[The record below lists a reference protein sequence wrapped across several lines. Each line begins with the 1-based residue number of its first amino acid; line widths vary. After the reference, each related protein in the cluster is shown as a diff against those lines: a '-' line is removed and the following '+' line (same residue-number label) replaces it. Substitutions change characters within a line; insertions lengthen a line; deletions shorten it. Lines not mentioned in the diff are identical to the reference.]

1 MPRLA
6 AKHKEHLTLYGEGNE
21 KRLTGHHETS
31 SMHSFSYKSRNR
43 GSSVRIPVYTEQLGY
58 GYFEDRRPAS
68 NIDAYLVS
76 AAMVDT
82 ICLNG
87 ENIPKLIEQL
97 NASNNN
103 SF

>member
-43 GSSVRIPVYTEQLGY
+43 GSSVRIPVFTE
-58 GYFEDRRPAS
+58 
-68 NIDAYLVS
+68 
-76 AAMVDT
+76 
-82 ICLNG
+82 
-87 ENIPKLIEQL
+87 
-97 NASNNN
+97 
-103 SF
+103 